1 MALELVMAQLLTWYQ
16 HIYTG
21 CKVYLP
27 ATHLRRHEGL
37 QHGLHQPEDGRPGG
51 GEAGRVPR
59 LASDGADQLHD
70 GGQGVSL
77 GSRLHSELGRAGYS
91 WLQLAMTCLASC
103 PSMVSTSVTEAEQEP
118 STSTSP

>member
-1 MALELVMAQLLTWYQ
+1 MALELVMAQLLTWYNTSILDAKS
-16 HIYTG
+16 IY
-21 CKVYLP
+21 LS
-27 ATHLRRHEGL
+27 ATHLLWHEGL

-77 GSRLHSELGRAGYS
+77 GSHLHSELGRAGYS
-91 WLQLAMTCLASC
+91 WLQLAI
-103 PSMVSTSVTEAEQEP
+103 VTRAG
-118 STSTSP
+118 